1 MIFFNE
7 LNIEENSFDKNFK
20 NFLDKRNLSTND
32 VSFSVSEIIMNV
44 RERGDD
50 ALKEYAQKFDG
61 FNGEEFLVSKKEI
74 DQALKGFD
82 KELMQSLEYA
92 FDRTLNYQ
100 TECFKSLNLKNTNN
114 HISRKFRVIDSL
126 GMYIPGGKAS
136 YPSTVLM
143 GSSPAIACGVDDIS
157 IATPAQ
163 NGNLS
168 PATIAAAKIAGIK
181 RIYKIGGAHAIA
193 ALAIGTEK
201 VCKVDKIIGPG
212 NVFVA
217 EAKKQLFGEVG
228 IDSIAGPSEIVVL
241 ADETS
246 DPETIAWDLMAQSEH
261 DSDASSV
268 LVSNCENVIK
278 SVKKIINEEIK
289 SLERSALI
297 KDSIESNGMF
307 FKIKKI
313 SQAKKIINSIAPE
326 HLHIAFDHEEYGD
339 EDELIA
345 GLILKGKASA
355 NSLSDY
361 VLGPSH
367 ILPTNS
373 SSRFSSPLSVED
385 FLVSYS
391 FISLDKNNKK
401 ELKDYIEHTS
411 RIAHSEG
418 LTAHAISAEKR
429 LKD

>member
-1 MIFFNE
+1 MISFNE
-7 LNIEENSFDKNFK
+7 MNIEENSFDENFK
-20 NFLDKRNLSTND
+20 NFLNKRNLSTNN
-32 VSFSVSEIIMNV
+32 VSSSVSEIIMNV
-44 RERGDD
+44 RKRGDD
-50 ALKEYAQKFDG
+50 ALREYAKKFDG
-61 FNGEEFLVSKKEI
+61 FNAEEFLVSKKEI
-74 DQALKGFD
+74 DEALKGFD
-82 KELMQSLEYA
+82 KKLMQSLEYA
-92 FDRTLNYQ
+92 FERTLNYQ

-143 GSSPAIACGVDDIS
+143 GASPAIACGVDDIS
-157 IATPAQ
+157 ITSPTQ

-168 PATIAAAKIAGIK
+168 ATTIAAANIAGIK

-193 ALAIGTEK
+193 ALAIGTEQ
-201 VCKVDKIIGPG
+201 VSKVDKIIGPG

-268 LVSNCENVIK
+268 LVSNCENLIK
-278 SVKKIINEEIK
+278 AVKKIINEEIN
-289 SLERSALI
+289 SLERSSLI

-326 HLHIAFDHEEYGD
+326 HLHLAFDHEEYGD
-339 EDELIA
+339 EDKLIA

-355 NSLSDY
+355 NSMSDY